1 MYDANGTEITG
12 NSKKLLTTEGA
23 IINETAGTE
32 LAWSKVDGT
41 SNSGAL
47 AGSEWQLTR
56 TDTDPQ
62 QTWNITDN
70 TTTPTSVS
78 LLGADGNAI
87 ADLTLDKGGD
97 TAPITVKVDPSDA
110 SQQVK
115 WTGADGYE
123 NVARISS
130 AEGSGTFNVIAV
142 GKGSTTFTVCS
153 ASDSKVCNTLNV
165 TVTNDS
171 AASLTLYKDGDT
183 NKTSLVGQTV

>member
-1 MYDANGTEITG
+1 MYDANGTEITD

-97 TAPITVKVDPSDA
+97 TAPITVKVDPTVMRMWLVFRPLKDPAHSTS
-110 SQQVK
+110 SQSAK
-115 WTGADGYE
+115 A
-123 NVARISS
+123 ARRSPS
-130 AEGSGTFNVIAV
+130 APR
-142 GKGSTTFTVCS
+142 
-153 ASDSKVCNTLNV
+153 
-165 TVTNDS
+165 
-171 AASLTLYKDGDT
+171 LTARCAT
-183 NKTSLVGQTV
+183 H